1 MTPTTIAINLAN
13 LTLNHQTRAAL
24 AGSLETK
31 LIIVRPDMNLGKIR
45 DDGMNLALQVT
56 YAPATDLPPS
66 IVKLPFGMRERRNR
80 TFSPEIPPSPAP
92 PPALTTV
99 TILVRV
105 EKYAR
110 SGELVVVTGPSG
122 PGDWMEK
129 TSSGWIDVM
138 P

>member
-1 MTPTTIAINLAN
+1 MIPSITINLAN
-13 LTLNHQTRAAL
+13 LTLNQQTRAAI

-31 LIIVRPDMNLGKIR
+31 LIIVRPDLNLGKIPE
-45 DDGMNLALQVT
+45 DGMNIAFQVT

-80 TFSPEIPPSPAP
+80 TFVPEIPPPPAS

-99 TILVRV
+99 TIMVHV

-110 SGELVVVTGPSG
+110 SGELVVMTGPSG

-129 TSSGWIDVM
+129 TSSGWIEVM